1 MILTSVA
8 EWITT
13 ANGIV
18 TLITGLVG
26 LIGTGVGAF
35 FAIKNWVAVLKTK
48 NSQEIWAMI
57 MNMADAAMKEAEASG
72 KSGADKKQMV
82 IDAVKAGCKAAGV
95 DMSLFIDQLAD
106 YIDQTIS
113 FVNGMKK

>member
-18 TLITGLVG
+18 TLITGLIG
-26 LIGTGVGAF
+26 LIGTGIGAYY
-35 FAIKNWVAVLKTK
+35 AIKNWITVLKTK
-48 NSQEIWAMI
+48 NSQEIWSMI

-82 IDAVKAGCKAAGV
+82 IDAVKAGCRAAGINM
-95 DMSLFIDQLAD
+95 DMFIDQLGE

-113 FVNGMKK
+113 FVNKMKK

>member
-1 MILTSVA
+1 MA

-26 LIGTGVGAF
+26 LIGTGVGAY
-35 FAIKNWVAVLKTK
+35 FAIRNWIAVLKTK
-48 NSQEIWAMI
+48 NSQEIWSMI
-57 MNMADAAMKEAEASG
+57 MSVADAAMKEVEQSMRSG
-72 KSGADKKQMV
+72 EEKKQIV
-82 IDAVKAGCKAAGV
+82 IDTVKASCKAADV
-95 DMSLFIDQLAD
+95 NLDDFIDQLSS
-106 YIDQTIS
+106 YIDDTIA

>member
-1 MILTSVA
+1 MA

-18 TLITGLVG
+18 TLITGLLG
-26 LIGTGVGAF
+26 LIGTGIGAF
-35 FAIKNWVAVLKTK
+35 YAIKNWITVLKTK
-48 NSQEIWAMI
+48 NAQEIWSMI
-57 MNMADAAMKEAEASG
+57 MSMADAAMKEAEASG

-82 IDAVKAGCKAAGV
+82 IDAVKASCKAAGV
-95 DMSLFIDQLAD
+95 DMDAFIDQLSD